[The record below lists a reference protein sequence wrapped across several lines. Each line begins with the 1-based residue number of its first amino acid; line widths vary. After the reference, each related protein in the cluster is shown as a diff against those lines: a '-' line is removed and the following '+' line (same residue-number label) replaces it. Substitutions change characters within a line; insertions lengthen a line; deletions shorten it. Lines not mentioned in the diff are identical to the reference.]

1 MVSTPSRDSLS
12 KTESKTEF
20 KQHFLHAWYFLFG
33 LNSCFNAA
41 PIIDLC
47 PENTFPPTRKVS
59 NGSAAKQNILTAAA
73 TSEKKN
79 HHCIKSYL
87 QKSCNQEDNE
97 KFQQVLLNQMQ

>member
-33 LNSCFNAA
+33 LNSCFNAS

-73 TSEKKN
+73 TSEKKITIALKAIYKSLV
-79 HHCIKSYL
+79 IKKTM
-87 QKSCNQEDNE
+87 KSFN
-97 KFQQVLLNQMQ
+97 KYY